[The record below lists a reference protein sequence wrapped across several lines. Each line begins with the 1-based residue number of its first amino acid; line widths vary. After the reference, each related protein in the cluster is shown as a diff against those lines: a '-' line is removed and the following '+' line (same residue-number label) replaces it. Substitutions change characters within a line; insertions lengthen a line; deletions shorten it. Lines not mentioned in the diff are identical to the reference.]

1 MKTLQVRN
9 MPKSGQAGFTI
20 IELIVV
26 ILLLGILTATAL
38 PRFLDV
44 TDEAHAAVVDAVQG
58 GLVTGGALFRAQFVA
73 EGENAGTALA
83 EFDSNI
89 PNSDG
94 YPVGTANLTLDSSAD
109 CLAIYQ
115 GLLQEG
121 RPSIAAAAATGAVAT
136 GDTLG
141 ATTDFIA
148 KMSSTNLCNYAYV
161 SQFDD
166 PANETVPQLTLNV
179 NTGAVTASTL

>member
-9 MPKSGQAGFTI
+9 MSKSGQAGFTI

-73 EGENAGTALA
+73 EGENAGVALT
-83 EFDSNI
+83 EFNSNY
-89 PNSDG
+89 PNNSG
-94 YPVGTANLTLDSSAD
+94 YPVGTANLTLDTSAD
-109 CLAIYQ
+109 CLAIYE

-121 RPSIAAAAATGAVAT
+121 RPTISAAAATNAAIDT

-141 ATTDFIA
+141 AGTDFLA
-148 KMSSTNLCNYAYV
+148 KLDGGACNYAYIG
-161 SQFDD
+161 QYEDLD
-166 PANETVPQLTLNV
+166 NNTVPQLTLNV
-179 NTGAVTASTL
+179 TTGAVTASTL